1 LKEKT
6 VAEGIDFWAPVSGS
20 AELLIN
26 NLLGGIRSGMTYGG
40 AKSLK
45 ELQRKAEF
53 VQVTA
58 TYISE
63 SKPRPE

>member
-1 LKEKT
+1 
-6 VAEGIDFWAPVSGS
+6 VAEGIDFWGPVSGGVE
-20 AELLIN
+20 ALIN
-26 NLLGGIRSGMTYGG
+26 LFLGGIRSGMTYGG
-40 AKSLK
+40 ARNLK

-58 TYISE
+58 SYIHE